1 MQITDSSRYQLLL
14 NDIRGTQQK
23 FNLETDEER
32 KSEFKEELLRLIDL
46 KSLYSNIEHFIEV
59 VNNI

>member
-23 FNLETDEER
+23 FNLETDEE
-32 KSEFKEELLRLIDL
+32 KKDKFKKELLRLIDL
-46 KSLYSNIEHFIEV
+46 KSLYNNIEHFIEV